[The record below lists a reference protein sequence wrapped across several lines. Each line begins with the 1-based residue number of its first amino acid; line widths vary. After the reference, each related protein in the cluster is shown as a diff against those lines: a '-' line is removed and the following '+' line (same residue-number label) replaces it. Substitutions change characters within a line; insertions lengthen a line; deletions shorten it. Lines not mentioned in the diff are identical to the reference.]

1 MAANKFSV
9 PSQKISNFLAGALVL
24 IFIAALSGCG
34 KNPDT
39 SSVVKEAP
47 KTNSKAVT
55 ISGTVRGDS
64 GVVSAGEIKVQDR
77 SGKKV
82 TTSMI
87 SEKGLYEVDIPAG
100 TNYPLLLTATPD
112 RNQQQKGKLSV
123 AVVEPLSTDHD
134 LTTISTKIAEK
145 AKSLGGYTR
154 KNMMQ
159 AAMTTAAM
167 PDRDTTV
174 GGFRGDPTKQ
184 FGGWH

>member
-1 MAANKFSV
+1 MAAYKFSI
-9 PSQKISNFLAGALVL
+9 PSQKHQHFLTSFLAL
-24 IFIAALSGCG
+24 IFITTLSGCG
-34 KNPDT
+34 KDPDI

-47 KTNSKAVT
+47 KTNSSAVT
-55 ISGTVRGDS
+55 ISGLVRGES
-64 GVVSAGEIKVQDR
+64 GVVSAGEVKVKDR
-77 SGKKV
+77 TGKKV
-82 TTSMI
+82 TKSMI
-87 SEKGLYEVDIPAG
+87 DAKGSYKVDIPSG
-100 TNYPLLLTATPD
+100 TRYPLLLTATPD
-112 RNQQQKGKLSV
+112 RSQQQKGKLSV

-134 LTTISTKIAEK
+134 LTVISTKIAEK

-167 PDRDTTV
+167 PDRDTSV